1 MSNIVER
8 AKLFATAAHAATG
21 QKRKYTGEPYILHP
35 AEVVDIIE
43 RNAIYYTDK
52 QLAAAWLHDV
62 VEDTAVTIELI
73 TELFGGH
80 VAGLVENLTDV
91 SKPSDGNR
99 AARKAIDLA
108 HIAQC
113 RPQAATIKVADLI
126 SNTQSIAERDPEFA
140 RVYLPEKREVLKVL
154 ANKADPEL
162 LRIATEQIDRLS
174 IVLGLEE

>member
-1 MSNIVER
+1 MSYIVEK

-21 QKRKYTGEPYILHP
+21 QNRKYTGEPYINHP

-73 TELFGGH
+73 AQLFGGRIA
-80 VAGLVENLTDV
+80 VLVENLTDI
-91 SKPSDGNR
+91 SRPEDGNR

-108 HIAQC
+108 HIAEC

-126 SNTQSIAERDPEFA
+126 SNTRSIAERDPDFA
-140 RVYLPEKREVLKVL
+140 KVYLPEKLEVLKVL

-162 LRIATEQIDRLS
+162 LKIAHEQINRLMA
-174 IVLGLEE
+174 V

>member
-1 MSNIVER
+1 MSYIVEK

-21 QKRKYTGEPYILHP
+21 QNRKYTGEPYINHP

-73 TELFGGH
+73 AQLFGGH
-80 VAGLVENLTDV
+80 IAVLVENLTDI
-91 SKPSDGNR
+91 SRPEDGNR
-99 AARKAIDLA
+99 AARKALDLA
-108 HIAQC
+108 HIAEC
-113 RPQAATIKVADLI
+113 KPQAATIKVADLI
-126 SNTQSIAERDPEFA
+126 SNTRSIAERDPEFA
-140 RVYLPEKREVLKVL
+140 KVYLPEKLEVLKVL

-162 LRIATEQIDRLS
+162 LKIAHEQINRLMA
-174 IVLGLEE
+174 V